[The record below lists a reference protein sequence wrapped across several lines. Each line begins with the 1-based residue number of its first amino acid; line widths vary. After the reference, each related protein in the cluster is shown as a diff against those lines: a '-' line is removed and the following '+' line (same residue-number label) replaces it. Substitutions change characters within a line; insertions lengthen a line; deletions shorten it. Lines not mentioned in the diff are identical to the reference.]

1 MMVKRPSGGFIMRQ
15 LLALFLSLIGSASTG
30 FAEPV
35 PIPARAG
42 QILSDNGWQL
52 ACEEKIVPGTERNRA
67 QSFHRVHYCGKFGDA
82 KARIVFEES
91 STGSHLQ
98 PLRIAP
104 DGTLVASV
112 YSNKL
117 LFISPDDPPGK
128 PGDGTPVIFPGQ
140 AKNAETVIIHANAS
154 GLVVHANDLNKNVA
168 VYYVPL
174 DKREP
179 KVEKA
184 VELCTRPANEIWRT
198 RTGFQVTD
206 KWIVWDAGAFEV
218 ATGKIRKRVAE
229 SGVIDDLGVDG
240 DTLVTLRRA
249 TVDKKAVCEIVSLDV
264 KSGAPTAR
272 YPVASNVRFLTLRD
286 GVAYVLNP
294 IPFEAGDREQ
304 RAEILAFDVTKPV
317 EPLSKKKVAAP
328 PAVAA
333 TLRIKPEGFQ
343 WNGLTVDWV
352 MK

>member
-1 MMVKRPSGGFIMRQ
+1 MMVKRPSGGFTMRQ
-15 LLALFLSLIGSASTG
+15 LLSLLLLLSGSASTG

-52 ACEEKIVPGTERNRA
+52 DCEEKIVPGTERNRA
-67 QSFHRVHYCGKFGDA
+67 QSFDRVYYCCKLGDA

-91 STGSHLQ
+91 STSSHLQ

-104 DGTLVASV
+104 DGTLFASV
-112 YSNKL
+112 WPNKL
-117 LFISPDDPPGK
+117 LVIGPDDPPGK
-128 PGDGTPVIFPGQ
+128 PGDGSPVIFPGQ
-140 AKNAETVIIHANAS
+140 AKNAETVILHANAS
-154 GLVVHANDLNKNVA
+154 GLVVHTNDLNKNVA

-184 VELCTRPANEIWRT
+184 VELCTRPANEIWRK

-206 KWIVWDAGAFEV
+206 NWIVWNAGAFEV
-218 ATGKIRKRVAE
+218 ATGKTRKRVAE
-229 SGVIDDLGVDG
+229 SGVIDDLGIDG
-240 DTLVTLRRA
+240 DSIVTLRRA
-249 TVDKKAVCEIVSLDV
+249 TVNDKAICEIVSLDLE
-264 KSGAPTAR
+264 SGAPKAR
-272 YPVASNVRFLTLRD
+272 YPVASDVRFLILRD

-294 IPFEAGDREQ
+294 IPFETGDREQ

-333 TLRIKPEGFQ
+333 TLWIKPKGFQ

-352 MK
+352 KK